1 MTDSGL
7 YQGNT
12 YFDLILQGLRRWPER
27 DAIVDAGGLSLSYA
41 ELEQRIWRT
50 ARALRD
56 AGLKAGDGVAQLA
69 ANRVDTFVTMA
80 AVLGNGMRYTPL
92 HPLGSLDDQLFILGD
107 ARISALVVD
116 VPYFSLRG
124 TELMA
129 GAAAT
134 LQVFTLGPAD
144 FGKDLPALAAQSE
157 AEQLTVLPAYEDIA
171 WVTYTGGTTGKPKG
185 VIMTQGAMAAKSLI
199 SMAEWQWP
207 SDIRYLASSPISHA
221 AGFLLIPT
229 FLNGG
234 KVFLTA
240 GFDPEQ
246 VLDLVERERVNTL
259 FLVPTMIYV
268 LMDHPRTR
276 QADLSSIESIIY
288 ASAPMSPTRLKE
300 ALQLFGPVMM
310 QCYGQTECI
319 HLTMMRKEEHS
330 LDKPQRL
337 ASCGKPPAGVR
348 MTLLDEEGAA
358 VPSGEIGEVCIRSQ
372 AIMRGYWERPEQT
385 AEALRGDWLHTGDLA
400 YQDDEGFYYLV
411 DRAKDMII
419 SGGFNVYPREVE
431 DVLTAHP
438 AVAMAAVIGVPDEK
452 WGEKVVAVI
461 VRRPGETVDAGAM
474 IALVKDKKGA
484 IMAPKQVDFV
494 ASLPQTALGKTDK
507 KALRKQYWG
516 DQQRM
521 VN

>member
-1 MTDSGL
+1 MADTSL
-7 YQGNT
+7 YQGST
-12 YFDLILQGLRRWPER
+12 YFDLILQGLRRWPQRE
-27 DAIVDAGGLSLSYA
+27 AIVDASGLSLSYA

-56 AGLKAGDGVAQLA
+56 AGLQTGDGVAQLA

-92 HPLGSLDDQLFILGD
+92 HPMGSLEDQLFILGD
-107 ARISALVVD
+107 AQISALVVD
-116 VPYFSLRG
+116 VPYFAQRG
-124 TELMA
+124 AELKA
-129 GAAAT
+129 DAAAS
-134 LQVFTLGPAD
+134 LQVFTLGAAD
-144 FGKDLPALAAQSE
+144 FGTDLPALAQRSE
-157 AEQLTVLPAYEDIA
+157 PEQLSVLPGVDDIA

-185 VIMTQGAMAAKSLI
+185 VIMTQGGMAAKSLI

-207 SDIRYLASSPISHA
+207 QEIRYLASSPISHA

-234 KVFLTA
+234 KVYLTA
-240 GFDPEQ
+240 GFDPDQ
-246 VLDLVERERVNTL
+246 VLDLVEKERVNTL

-300 ALQLFGPVMM
+300 ALELFGPVMM

-319 HLTMMRKEEHS
+319 HLTMLRKEEHR
-330 LDKPQRL
+330 LDKPERL
-337 ASCGKPPAGVR
+337 ASCGRPPAGIR
-348 MTLLDEEGAA
+348 MALLDEQGRE
-358 VPSGEIGEVCIRSQ
+358 VPRGEIGEVCIRGH
-372 AIMRGYWERPEQT
+372 AIMRGYWNRPEQT
-385 AEALRGDWLHTGDLA
+385 EEALRGGWLHTGDLA
-400 YQDDEGFYYLV
+400 YCDDEGFYYLV

-461 VRRPGETVDAGAM
+461 VPRPGESVDAQEM
-474 IALVKDKKGA
+474 ISLVKDKKGA

-494 ASLPQTALGKTDK
+494 DSLPQTALGKTDK

-516 DQQRM
+516 DQERM

>member
-1 MTDSGL
+1 MADNSL
-7 YQGNT
+7 YRGST

-27 DAIVDAGGLSLSYA
+27 EAIVDTGGLALSYA

-92 HPLGSLDDQLFILGD
+92 HPLGSLEDQLFILED
-107 ARISALVVD
+107 AEISALVVD
-116 VPYFSLRG
+116 VPYFAQRG
-124 TELMA
+124 IELKA
-129 GAAAT
+129 GAVAS
-134 LQVFTLGPAD
+134 LQVYTLGAAD
-144 FGKDLPALAAQSE
+144 FGENLPALAARAE
-157 AEQLTVLPAYEDIA
+157 PEQLTVLPGFDDIA

-185 VIMTQGAMAAKSLI
+185 VIMTQGSMAAKSLI

-207 SDIRYLASSPISHA
+207 QEIRYLASAPISHA

-246 VLDLVERERVNTL
+246 VLDLVEKEKVNTL

-268 LMDHPRTR
+268 LMDHPRTSR
-276 QADLSSIESIIY
+276 ADLSSIESIIY
-288 ASAPMSPTRLKE
+288 ASAPMSPTRLRE
-300 ALQLFGPVMM
+300 ALELFGQVMM

-319 HLTMMRKEEHS
+319 HLTMMRKEEHR
-330 LDKPQRL
+330 LDRPQRL

-348 MTLLDEEGAA
+348 MALLDKEGAE
-358 VPSGEIGEVCIRSQ
+358 VPRGEIGEVCIRSQ
-372 AIMRGYWERPEQT
+372 AVMRGYWKRPEET
-385 AEALRGDWLHTGDLA
+385 AATLRGDWLHTDDLA
-400 YQDDEGFYYLV
+400 YQDEEGFYYLV

-431 DVLTAHP
+431 DVLTGHP

-452 WGEKVVAVI
+452 WGEKVIAV
-461 VRRPGETVDAGAM
+461 VVPRPGEQVDAAEL

-484 IMAPKQVDFV
+484 IQAPKQVDFV
-494 ASLPQTALGKTDK
+494 EALPQTALGKTDK

-516 DQQRM
+516 DQERM
-521 VN
+521 IN